1 MTEEEKQRI
10 RKLSETFKKEA
21 EMANAMGKKYNNRSG
36 MQHFETQ
43 YASMELAYRECSLR
57 VLQDFPEVFET

>member
-21 EMANAMGKKYNNRSG
+21 EMANAMGKKYGSRSG
-36 MQHFETQ
+36 MQILETQ
-43 YASMELAYRECSLR
+43 YASMELAYRECSLK

>member
-36 MQHFETQ
+36 MQNFETQ
-43 YASMELAYRECSLR
+43 YASMELAYRKCSLR